1 MSDAFFQLQKT
12 ITEVGQLQ
20 ARLIA
25 ENKRLSDENE
35 RLRSDLVWLEEG
47 LEELESAFRARQKRA
62 GLAEVACT
70 TQPQYEPEPDPDRL
84 REDAHERQR
93 LEKEYPWK
101 E

>member
-1 MSDAFFQLQKT
+1 MSDAFQALQKT

-25 ENKRLSDENE
+25 ENKRLRDENK
-35 RLRSDLVWLEEG
+35 RLRELVEG
-47 LEELESAFRARQKRA
+47 MEEELKEA
-62 GLAEVACT
+62 GAVAWRT
-70 TQPQYEPEPDPDRL
+70 PDLKAVDADLL
-84 REDAHERQR
+84 REDAHERKR

>member
-12 ITEVGQLQ
+12 IAEVGRLQ

-25 ENKRLSDENE
+25 ENQQLRDENKRLRE
-35 RLRSDLVWLEEG
+35 LVEG
-47 LEELESAFRARQKRA
+47 MEEELKEIGAVSWR
-62 GLAEVACT
+62 T
-70 TQPQYEPEPDPDRL
+70 PDEKALDADLL
-84 REDAHERQR
+84 REDAHERKR